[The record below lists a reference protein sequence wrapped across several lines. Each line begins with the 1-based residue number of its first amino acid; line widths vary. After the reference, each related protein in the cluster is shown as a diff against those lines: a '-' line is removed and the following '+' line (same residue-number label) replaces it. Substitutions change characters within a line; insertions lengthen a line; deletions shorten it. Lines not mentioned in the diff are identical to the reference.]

1 MEDFANWLEEKLKE
15 RGWQP
20 ADLARKAH
28 LGNSTVTRILNSNR
42 GAGPEVCLAIARTLQ
57 LPPELV
63 FRKAGLLPSKS
74 ETSPN
79 FEELLHLFELL
90 KEEKRH
96 LALITLR
103 AWVADSSTEIKG

>member
-20 ADLARKAH
+20 SDLAHKAH

-42 GAGPEVCLAIARTLQ
+42 GAGPEVCVAIARTLQ

-63 FRKAGLLPSKS
+63 FRKAGLLPSQS
-74 ETSPN
+74 ESTPDL
-79 FEELLHLFELL
+79 EELSYLFEQLE
-90 KEEKRH
+90 EEKRQ
-96 LALITLR
+96 LALVTLR
-103 AWVADSSTEIKG
+103 AWVSHPLKPNI